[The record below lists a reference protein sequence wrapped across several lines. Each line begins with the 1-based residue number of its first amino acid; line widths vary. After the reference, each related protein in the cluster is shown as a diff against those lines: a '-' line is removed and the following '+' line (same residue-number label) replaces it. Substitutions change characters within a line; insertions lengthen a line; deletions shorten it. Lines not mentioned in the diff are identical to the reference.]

1 LTTQNWGVKGQT
13 VVRYSR
19 CDKCFSQLSANRFA
33 NGSGPVKSMAAWCQK
48 RIDVTHCGGF
58 RLFQ

>member
-19 CDKCFSQLSANRFA
+19 CDKCFSQLSA
-33 NGSGPVKSMAAWCQK
+33 
-48 RIDVTHCGGF
+48 
-58 RLFQ
+58 